1 MGESIMPNSGHHVG
15 TQFGENMMPNSPIKW
30 APNLHTQLQLPCLPP
45 SPPPDFVPS
54 INTLGNLIITMPF
67 PNMDLFLFHSQR
79 PRANSSNKLYLL
91 IFLTQISN
99 NKQNSFL
106 LRSTFGGKNM
116 FDKYQITMQNSF
128 RLYSTLGCK
137 NMFVFITSFPFLLAP
152 TQDTLNLQEIF
163 STIVASGPTRDL
175 C

>member
-1 MGESIMPNSGHHVG
+1 MGQSIMPNSGHHVG
-15 TQFGENMMPNSPIKW
+15 TQFGENKMPNSPIKW
-30 APNLHTQLQLPCLPP
+30 APNLDTQLQLPCLPP
-45 SPPPDFVPS
+45 LPPDFVPR

-106 LRSTFGGKNM
+106 LRSTSGGKNM

>member
-1 MGESIMPNSGHHVG
+1 
-15 TQFGENMMPNSPIKW
+15 
-30 APNLHTQLQLPCLPP
+30 
-45 SPPPDFVPS
+45 
-54 INTLGNLIITMPF
+54 
-67 PNMDLFLFHSQR
+67 
-79 PRANSSNKLYLL
+79 
-91 IFLTQISN
+91 
-99 NKQNSFL
+99 
-106 LRSTFGGKNM
+106 M